1 MPKGGG
7 SKTPQLEDFPLG
19 TDMVEK
25 QGGKKDKDKGSSN
38 KTPKSDRSDGVKE
51 MKEKAPKRKLP
62 FTVGANG
69 DQKDSDSEKQG
80 PERKRIKKEPT
91 NSRKPGLPFGM
102 GMPGIRAGYPL
113 SERQQ
118 VALLMQMTAEESVNS
133 PDTTPKHQ
141 SQSNLGQKG
150 TPNSA
155 SKTKDKVNK
164 RNERGETR
172 LHRAAIRGEVRRIKE
187 LISEG
192 ADVNVKDFAGWTAL
206 HEACN
211 RGYYD
216 VAKQLLAAG
225 AEVNTKGLDDDT
237 PLHDA
242 SNNGHFKVV
251 KLLLRYGGDP
261 CQSNRR
267 GETPLKVA
275 NSPTMLNLLLGK
287 GTYTSSESSSE
298 SSEEED
304 APSFAPSSSVD
315 GNNTDSE
322 FEKGLKLKGKALDPP
337 KSTTTPIKDEYE
349 FDEDDEEERVPPVD
363 DKHLLKKEF
372 RKDPV
377 TKVNNFI
384 SIPKMEVKTYS
395 KSNSLTPKKPVR
407 RILSDSNSSD
417 EDDRTLCF
425 TPTPTPRQPAAQTN
439 KSRDSAMLSSKQQ
452 KDKNKVKK
460 KRKKETKNNVS
471 KEVRFGKV
479 NDKFCTSDSETGDL
493 ESEDDKGSM
502 PSSNCVKD
510 SSALNLKDSS
520 VFNSLSA
527 SSSSSSHG
535 GLGSQKLTQS
545 LAEQHPKQWRTDGW
559 KTVSSPTWS
568 DDSSLSDSVR
578 TRLSS
583 ESDYSSADSSV
594 ESVKQVKKK
603 TQDNKKKNNTHA
615 NALDKKSSDFYKN
628 SNVDG
633 TVSKADKDGKVLKKH
648 KVKHKHKN
656 KEKEKV
662 PSVVLNQ
669 DMNEK
674 FVKSF
679 TFDFDDSRQKSLIVE
694 TESPSESKVKLSKHD
709 KDHFKKEDR
718 LSKGKSEDK
727 DWSAK
732 DIQRVSKEEKSKK
745 TKDSNKDRASKEE
758 KEKSL
763 KTEKEKGLKDKEK
776 PKEEKQKSHKEDK
789 KKKSK
794 DKSLKAEKKSEIKEE
809 KHFKSEKDKIG
820 KEEKSK
826 KDKTIKE
833 ETDYEEYDIKNF
845 LDDTKM
851 SASDD
856 HDRWQSDLS
865 SGSSLYGDDSWDAP
879 MKEYK
884 ANNSVKLIVE
894 TMKEESRDRK
904 KENKVKDKKSEH
916 GDKRAD
922 KEATSK
928 KKEKESSDKSNEKKK
943 DWTDKQKLNSNHL
956 EKEKKRKESDG
967 GVKEK
972 KEKESLDSSRDR
984 KDSYEFTKERK
995 DSKVKQECLT
1005 RDEYGSET
1013 FFKDKLESESTAK
1026 SDPRERNHSGK
1037 EKDKKG
1043 DGVEKKD
1050 RLKGEKHKDKPKDRS
1065 LEQDKDKPDK
1075 NSLERS
1081 LKDKDIE
1088 RSSKDKK
1095 DGAKDKHKDS
1105 HSKDKERKMSS
1116 EQSKDKKE
1124 KISLDKHS
1132 EREKDFLEFKK
1143 EEKKP
1148 EKVREKTWYKIEDI
1162 FTDESEDENDSYNGG
1177 VAKLSDSFGLLDS
1190 HRKDSTPDRD
1200 DIDHILTDKHRKF
1213 SGEGKQHST
1222 EKQKEKEHKDKKK
1235 EKTTFDVGKERKG
1248 SIEKHKDKKEKDSTE
1263 AKHKERKDRASVDS
1277 NQDKK
1282 NKQKPTDK
1290 REPTEEKSKSKYK
1303 DKPDHLKDR
1312 KPSKSG
1318 GENEKSLLEKLEEEA
1333 MNDYKDDSNDK
1344 NSEISSDSFTDRGHE
1359 PVLSFYDSSN
1369 DMSEDRRESLTISN
1383 PQDKFRDKERHRHSS
1398 SSSSKKS
1405 HDKEKEKVK
1414 KEKRDKS
1421 EEIRESFGR
1430 RESLPFEKEPMPL
1443 EADPYTFPYSS
1454 KADGE
1459 DDLDKTLEFE
1469 KEMSKKDKMN
1479 SVITSEKIKEKKKK
1493 EKHKEKVKEEKHKY
1507 SDGFGSF
1514 RHSKEDQKSGL
1525 KESPQ
1530 VISLKDKSKEDS
1542 PKFDGKNKDRNRD
1555 ITDKDRMDYNKTKSK
1570 DENDKISQSKEM
1582 SRKDS
1587 RPRELLVDG
1596 DLRLTSFGKMLS
1608 LKDQENEERH
1618 KRHKERM
1625 KQMEKLRHRS
1635 GDPKLKDK
1643 TKSTEELKKNRGD
1656 LTSKKSS
1663 SLESAL
1669 KEKKLKDVGLP
1680 VQMMSPDRKSQPMD
1694 SQNSKDWLA
1703 GHQMKE
1709 NLPASP
1715 RPDQNRPTGVPTPT
1729 SVISCPSFEEVMQ
1742 TPRTPSCS
1750 AEDYPDIMFDGL
1762 DCQNSSAMTMSMNA
1776 CSPSFFDRYSSQNSS
1791 HSFPE
1796 GTCITPAKNMQLPL
1810 VSRSAASEVRR
1821 PLEDEFKA
1829 EADKFLRQQNVTPAT
1844 EFESSASHLPDDK
1857 MPLDRLEC
1865 VSPPYFSPHVLS
1877 PRPDPSQPVQERA
1890 STANVASDA
1899 SELPPES
1906 MFNNYLIKPS
1916 TPVHRPDPQEP
1927 CLDIAAPPTPAPAA
1941 LPPMDIDDLSEPHQ
1955 SEPSVL
1961 PSDPVSG
1968 SEYLPPLVEEQ
1979 EEDEEEEEEEEDE
1992 EEDEEEE
1999 DDNEEEEEEEEDEEE
2014 DNAEDAAESQIA
2026 SEQAM
2031 QSVED
2036 PTYSLEIEDS
2046 ARKTWVESPDRREP
2060 EILPLTPPHP
2070 QDGHIENSCDQS
2082 GWNSAEIMKSPN
2094 ESYEEV
2100 EAAVSKISSP
2110 YSHSECDLP
2119 QLPTALSVHPS
2130 VTPPYSAY
2138 SRPYCPSQ
2146 ISEPHYQLQKD
2157 DAEDCSSPE
2166 RPVTEPV
2173 DSVESNFMPPAST
2186 RLDFFPDIKPQ
2197 IEENQMEEEPP
2208 MCLSQE
2214 SREESPSYAPEST
2227 IAPAVTRGAQW
2238 EDPFSTAV
2246 DELDDLGPFSLPD
2259 LPFQEK
2265 EMQEPEITAPEMPEA
2280 KHPHPPAQIRPM
2292 IKEASKELGVIEVG
2306 LPSLTKSP
2314 CSPVVVPPSEPA
2326 QDLVSPVH
2334 EESYQP
2340 PQHDLEPEPQGI
2352 TDVPSIKDVPTIQD
2366 DVCSF
2371 NEQDEGDGNMYSAT
2385 DAVNDNQEYKPKDP
2399 SPDVLAP
2406 VSVAPCLESLTT
2418 LKAERMVSP
2427 VVALSRSCSPRPSAP
2442 ILVVTSSTTTQ
2453 ISEALETTAKLP
2465 VATAPSEAPKK
2476 VEEIPQRITRNRAQ
2490 MLANQ
2495 SKQSTVASP
2504 ASITSSAASSPVT
2517 TSITNSSPSS
2527 ITNTSEKDKEK
2538 EKESI
2543 HITAAQTS
2551 TPVTP
2556 ALVTKTKGRTVEE
2569 EDGQTQHPRKRK
2581 FQKSGQQQVQVQL
2594 VNTAMQQTREMIQQT
2609 LAVIV
2614 NAIKLDEIEPYH
2626 SDRSNPYF
2634 EYLQIRKKIEEK
2646 RKILCYITPQAPQCY
2661 AEYVTY
2667 TGSYLLD
2674 GKPLSKLHIPVIAPP
2689 PSLSEP
2695 LKELFRQ
2702 QEAVRGKLRLQHSIE
2717 REKLIVSCE
2726 QEVLRVHCRAA
2737 RTIANQA
2744 VPFSA
2749 CTMLLDSEVYN
2760 MPSESQGDENKS
2772 VRDRFNAR
2780 QFISWIQDVD
2790 DKYDR
2795 MKTCLLMRQQ
2805 HEAAALNAVQRME
2818 WQLKVQELDPA
2829 GHKSLCVNEVPSFYV
2844 PMVDVNDD
2852 FVLLPA

>member
-1 MPKGGG
+1 
-7 SKTPQLEDFPLG
+7 
-19 TDMVEK
+19 MVEK

-38 KTPKSDRSDGVKE
+38 KTPKLDHSDGVKE

-91 NSRKPGLPFGM
+91 NTRKSGLPFGM

-141 SQSNLGQKG
+141 SQSSLGQKG

-172 LHRAAIRGEVRRIKE
+172 LHRAAIRGEARRIKE
-187 LISEG
+187 LINEG

-242 SNNGHFKVV
+242 SNNGHLKVV

-261 CQSNRR
+261 SQSNRR

-275 NSPTMLNLLLGK
+275 NSQTMLNLLLGK
-287 GTYTSSESSSE
+287 GTYTSSEESSSE

-322 FEKGLKLKGKALDPP
+322 FEKGLKLKGKGMDPP
-337 KSTTTPIKDEYE
+337 KSTTTPVKDEYE

-377 TKVNNFI
+377 SKTNNFI

-395 KSNSLTPKKPVR
+395 KSNSLTPKKAVR

-425 TPTPTPRQPAAQTN
+425 TPTTTPRQTATQTN
-439 KSRDSAMLSSKQQ
+439 VKSRDSTSLSSKQQ
-452 KDKNKVKK
+452 KDKSKVKK

-479 NDKFCTSDSETGDL
+479 NDKFCTSDSEIGDL

-502 PSSNCVKD
+502 QSANCVKD
-510 SSALNLKDSS
+510 SSTLSLKDSS
-520 VFNSLSA
+520 VFSSLAVSNSSSTHGSLS
-527 SSSSSSHG
+527 
-535 GLGSQKLTQS
+535 SQKHTQS

-568 DDSSLSDSVR
+568 DVSSLSDSVR

-583 ESDYSSADSSV
+583 ESDYSSADSSI

-603 TQDNKKKNNTHA
+603 VQENRKKNNTHA
-615 NALDKKSSDFYKN
+615 NAVDKKNSEFYKN
-628 SNVDG
+628 SNTDG
-633 TVSKADKDGKVLKKH
+633 AISKTDKDGKVLKKH

-656 KEKEKV
+656 KEKDKA
-662 PSVVLNQ
+662 PSVVLSQ

-679 TFDFDDSRQKSLIVE
+679 SFDFDDTRQKSLIVE
-694 TESPSESKVKLSKHD
+694 TESPSENRVKLSKHE

-727 DWSAK
+727 DWPGK
-732 DIQRVSKEEKSKK
+732 ETQRMIKEERSKKTKESNKEKVSKEERDKPLK
-745 TKDSNKDRASKEE
+745 AE
-758 KEKSL
+758 KERSI
-763 KTEKEKGLKDKEK
+763 KDKDK
-776 PKEEKQKSHKEDK
+776 AKEEKQKAHKDDK

-794 DKSLKAEKKSEIKEE
+794 DKSLKIDKKNEQKED
-809 KHFKSEKDKIG
+809 KHFKSEKSI
-820 KEEKSK
+820 KEEKEK
-826 KDKTIKE
+826 CKRDKNIKE
-833 ETDYEEYDIKNF
+833 DPDYEDFDLKNH
-845 LDDTKM
+845 LLEDTKM

-856 HDRWQSDLS
+856 PHDRWQSDMS
-865 SGSSLYGDDSWDAP
+865 SDSSLYGDDSWDAP
-879 MKEYK
+879 VKEYK
-884 ANNSVKLIVE
+884 ANNAVKLIVE
-894 TMKEESRDRK
+894 TVKEESRDRK
-904 KENKVKDKKSEH
+904 KENKVKDKKPDH
-916 GDKRAD
+916 GEKRPE
-922 KEATSK
+922 KETASK
-928 KKEKESSDKSNEKKK
+928 KKDKESSEKNAEKKK
-943 DWTDKQKLNSNHL
+943 DWTDKQKFNSGQSL
-956 EKEKKRKESDG
+956 EKEKKRKESA
-967 GVKEK
+967 E
-972 KEKESLDSSRDR
+972 DR

-995 DSKVKQECLT
+995 DSKTKQESL
-1005 RDEYGSET
+1005 RDDYGSEA
-1013 FFKDKLESESTAK
+1013 FFKDKPENETTCK

-1037 EKDKKG
+1037 EREKKT
-1043 DGVEKKD
+1043 DSVEKKEKS
-1050 RLKGEKHKDKPKDRS
+1050 KGEKHKDKPKDRN
-1065 LEQDKDKPDK
+1065 LEQEKEKPEK
-1075 NSLERS
+1075 NSIDRSMKEKDPERT
-1081 LKDKDIE
+1081 
-1088 RSSKDKK
+1088 SKDKR
-1095 DGAKDKHKDS
+1095 DGVKEKHKDS
-1105 HSKDKERKMSS
+1105 HSKEKERKLSS
-1116 EQSKDKKE
+1116 EQNKDKKE
-1124 KISLDKHS
+1124 KTSQDKHAD
-1132 EREKDFLEFKK
+1132 RDKDFLEFKK
-1143 EEKKP
+1143 EERKP
-1148 EKVREKTWYKIEDI
+1148 EKVREKTWYTIADI
-1162 FTDESEDENDSYNGG
+1162 FTDESEDEDDGYNGG
-1177 VAKLSDSFGLLDS
+1177 VAKFSDSLGLSDL

-1200 DIDHILTDKHRKF
+1200 EMDNFQTDKHKKY
-1213 SGEGKQHST
+1213 SEGKTHST
-1222 EKQKEKEHKDKKK
+1222 EKQKDKEHKDKKK
-1235 EKTTFDVGKERKG
+1235 EKAAFDAGKERKA
-1248 SIEKHKDKKEKDSTE
+1248 SMEKHKDKKDKDSTDT
-1263 AKHKERKDRASVDS
+1263 KHKERKDRASVDS

-1282 NKQKPTDK
+1282 SKQKLLDK
-1290 REPTEEKSKSKYK
+1290 RDVSEEKGKNKYK
-1303 DKPDHLKDR
+1303 DKTEHLKER
-1312 KPSKSG
+1312 KFSKGS

-1333 MNDYKDDSNDK
+1333 MNDYKDDANDR

-1359 PVLSFYDSSN
+1359 PILSSFYDSSN
-1369 DMSEDRRESLTISN
+1369 ISIPDISEERRESISISN
-1383 PQDKFRDKERHRHSS
+1383 AQDKFREKERHRHSS

-1414 KEKRDKS
+1414 KEKGEKKDKS
-1421 EEIRESFGR
+1421 EEIRESYGR
-1430 RESLPFEKEPMPL
+1430 RESLPFDKEPMPL
-1443 EADPYTFPYSS
+1443 EADPYTFPYGS

-1459 DDLDKTLEFE
+1459 DDLEKTLEFE
-1469 KEMSKKDKMN
+1469 KEMSKKDKTN
-1479 SVITSEKIKEKKKK
+1479 SVMNSEKIKDKKKK

-1514 RHSKEDQKSGL
+1514 RHSKEEQKSGL
-1525 KESPQ
+1525 KEITQ
-1530 VISLKDKSKEDS
+1530 VTSLKEKSKEDGS
-1542 PKFDGKNKDRNRD
+1542 KFDGKYKERNKDIMDKER
-1555 ITDKDRMDYNKTKSK
+1555 TDVKAKVK
-1570 DENDKISQSKEM
+1570 DENDKFSQSKETA
-1582 SRKDS
+1582 RKDN
-1587 RPRELLVDG
+1587 RPREKLLVDG

-1608 LKDQENEERH
+1608 LKDQEIEERH
-1618 KRHKERM
+1618 KKHKERM

-1643 TKSTEELKKNRGD
+1643 TKSNEELKKNRSE
-1656 LTSKKSS
+1656 LSKKSAS
-1663 SLESAL
+1663 VETAL
-1669 KEKKLKDVGLP
+1669 KEKKIKDIGLP
-1680 VQMMSPDRKSQPMD
+1680 TQMMSPDRKPQPMD

-1709 NLPASP
+1709 SLPASP

-1729 SVISCPSFEEVMQ
+1729 SVISCPSYEEVMQ

-1750 AEDYPDIMFDGL
+1750 AEDYPDIMFESL
-1762 DCQNSSAMTMSMNA
+1762 ECQNSSATTMSMNA
-1776 CSPSFFDRYSSQNSS
+1776 CSPFFDRYSNSS
-1791 HSFPE
+1791 SNFQE

-1810 VSRSAASEVRR
+1810 SRSVTSDVRR
-1821 PLEDEFKA
+1821 PLEIEFKV
-1829 EADKFLRQQNVTPAT
+1829 EADKLRQQHIQEGTA
-1844 EFESSASHLPDDK
+1844 FESSASHLTEDK
-1857 MPLDRLEC
+1857 MAADRLNC
-1865 VSPPYFSPHVLS
+1865 ISSSFCLSPIDMMS
-1877 PRPDPSQPVQERA
+1877 PRPDPSQHDSVPDDVP
-1890 STANVASDA
+1890 STVNSINDGIEHPGSV
-1899 SELPPES
+1899 
-1906 MFNNYLIKPS
+1906 FNNYLMKPS

-1941 LPPMDIDDLSEPHQ
+1941 LPPMDIDDLSETHQ
-1955 SEPSVL
+1955 SGPDSDVL
-1961 PSDPVSG
+1961 PIAPAH
-1968 SEYLPPLVEEQ
+1968 LQ
-1979 EEDEEEEEEEEDE
+1979 
-1992 EEDEEEE
+1992 
-1999 DDNEEEEEEEEDEEE
+1999 DNYMD
-2014 DNAEDAAESQIA
+2014 
-2026 SEQAM
+2026 
-2031 QSVED
+2031 
-2036 PTYSLEIEDS
+2036 
-2046 ARKTWVESPDRREP
+2046 
-2060 EILPLTPPHP
+2060 
-2070 QDGHIENSCDQS
+2070 NSCDQS
-2082 GWNSAEIMKSPN
+2082 LGWNSEVIMKSPH
-2094 ESYEEV
+2094 ESYREV

-2110 YSHSECDLP
+2110 YSHSDCEMQHIP
-2119 QLPTALSVHPS
+2119 GVMP
-2130 VTPPYSAY
+2130 VTPPHSTYSTA
-2138 SRPYCPSQ
+2138 YCPSQ
-2146 ISEPHYQLQKD
+2146 MSDTHYEVHKD
-2157 DAEDCSSPE
+2157 TVEDIQSPD
-2166 RPVTEPV
+2166 RPVTEALETESPRLETFFTDCKPNPEEAQMDLEPSCMMKDNIQDSPTYAAENSMPV
-2173 DSVESNFMPPAST
+2173 APPV
-2186 RLDFFPDIKPQ
+2186 
-2197 IEENQMEEEPP
+2197 
-2208 MCLSQE
+2208 SQE
-2214 SREESPSYAPEST
+2214 PVVSWA
-2227 IAPAVTRGAQW
+2227 
-2238 EDPFSTAV
+2238 DPFSGAA
-2246 DELDDLGPFSLPD
+2246 DEMDDMGPFSIPD

-2265 EMQEPEITAPEMPEA
+2265 EMQDPDITAPETAES
-2280 KHPHPPAQIRPM
+2280 KQTRPP
-2292 IKEASKELGVIEVG
+2292 VIETSENDIMDVD
-2306 LPSLTKSP
+2306 LPSLSKAP
-2314 CSPVVVPPSEPA
+2314 CSPAVVPPTESG
-2326 QDLVSPVH
+2326 QDLI
-2334 EESYQP
+2334 P
-2340 PQHDLEPEPQGI
+2340 PISDSGYRPQCELEPEPQNVP
-2352 TDVPSIKDVPTIQD
+2352 DVPPIKEAIPEERGAFEEGSENNSNLFSTESEKEHEYRQKETIPDIMMPSVMVQYLD
-2366 DVCSF
+2366 LPV
-2371 NEQDEGDGNMYSAT
+2371 T
-2385 DAVNDNQEYKPKDP
+2385 TKP
-2399 SPDVLAP
+2399 L
-2406 VSVAPCLESLTT
+2406 SLGQN
-2418 LKAERMVSP
+2418 P
-2427 VVALSRSCSPRPSAP
+2427 VVALGPSCSPHPSVQVP
-2442 ILVVTSSTTTQ
+2442 TVSVPSSTQ
-2453 ISEALETTAKLP
+2453 VSEALETTTKLSVTIP
-2465 VATAPSEAPKK
+2465 VSEAPKK
-2476 VEEIPQRITRNRAQ
+2476 IEEIPQRMTRKKAQ

-2495 SKQSTVASP
+2495 NKQSTP
-2504 ASITSSAASSPVT
+2504 ISST
-2517 TSITNSSPSS
+2517 T
-2527 ITNTSEKDKEK
+2527 
-2538 EKESI
+2538 
-2543 HITAAQTS
+2543 AQTS
-2551 TPVTP
+2551 TPAP
-2556 ALVTKTKGRTVEE
+2556 ALITKTKGRPVEE
-2569 EDGQTQHPRKRK
+2569 DDNQSQHPRKRK
-2581 FQKSGQQQVQVQL
+2581 FSKSGQQQVQVQL
-2594 VNTAMQQTREMIQQT
+2594 VNTAMKQTREMIQQT

-2689 PSLSEP
+2689 PSLLEP

>member
-7 SKTPQLEDFPLG
+7 SKTPQLEDFPSN

-38 KTPKSDRSDGVKE
+38 KTPKLDHSDGVKE

-69 DQKDSDSEKQG
+69 DQKDSDSEKHG

-91 NSRKPGLPFGM
+91 NTRKSGLPFGM

-141 SQSNLGQKG
+141 SQSSLGQKG

-172 LHRAAIRGEVRRIKE
+172 LHRAAIRGEARRIKE

-242 SNNGHFKVV
+242 SNNGHLKVV

-275 NSPTMLNLLLGK
+275 NSQTMLNLLLGK
-287 GTYTSSESSSE
+287 GTYTSSEESSSAD

-322 FEKGLKLKGKALDPP
+322 FEKGLKLKGKGMDPP
-337 KSTTTPIKDEYE
+337 KSTTTPVKDEYE

-372 RKDPV
+372 RKEPV
-377 TKVNNFI
+377 SKTNNFI

-395 KSNSLTPKKPVR
+395 KSNSLTPKKAVR

-425 TPTPTPRQPAAQTN
+425 TPTTTPRQTTPQTN
-439 KSRDSAMLSSKQQ
+439 VKIRDSTSLSSKQQ
-452 KDKNKVKK
+452 KDKSKVKK

-479 NDKFCTSDSETGDL
+479 NDKFCTSDSEIGDL

-502 PSSNCVKD
+502 QSANCVKD
-510 SSALNLKDSS
+510 SSTLSLKEPS
-520 VFNSLSA
+520 VFSSLSISN
-527 SSSSSSHG
+527 SSSTHG
-535 GLGSQKLTQS
+535 SLGSQKHTQS

-568 DDSSLSDSVR
+568 DVSSLSDSVR

-583 ESDYSSADSSV
+583 ESDYSSADSSI
-594 ESVKQVKKK
+594 ESLKQVKKK
-603 TQDNKKKNNTHA
+603 VQDNRKKNNTHA
-615 NALDKKSSDFYKN
+615 NVVDKKNSEFYKN
-628 SNVDG
+628 SNADG
-633 TVSKADKDGKVLKKH
+633 TISKTDKDGKVLKKH
-648 KVKHKHKN
+648 KVKHKHKS
-656 KEKEKV
+656 KEKDKA
-662 PSVVLNQ
+662 PSVVLSQ

-679 TFDFDDSRQKSLIVE
+679 SFDFDDTRLKSLIVE
-694 TESPSESKVKLSKHD
+694 TEAPSENRVKLSKHE

-727 DWSAK
+727 DWPGK
-732 DIQRVSKEEKSKK
+732 ETQRVIKEERSKKTKESNKEKVSKEERDKP
-745 TKDSNKDRASKEE
+745 
-758 KEKSL
+758 L
-763 KTEKEKGLKDKEK
+763 KTEKERSIKDKDK
-776 PKEEKQKSHKEDK
+776 AKEEKQKPHKDDK

-794 DKSLKAEKKSEIKEE
+794 DKSLKIDKKNEQKED
-809 KHFKSEKDKIG
+809 KHFKSEKSI
-820 KEEKSK
+820 KEEKEKSK
-826 KDKTIKE
+826 RDKNIKE
-833 ETDYEEYDIKNF
+833 EPDYEDYDLKNH
-845 LDDTKM
+845 LLEDTKM

-856 HDRWQSDLS
+856 PHDRWQSDMS
-865 SGSSLYGDDSWDAP
+865 SDSSLYGDDSWDAP
-879 MKEYK
+879 VKEYK
-884 ANNSVKLIVE
+884 ANNAVKLIVE
-894 TMKEESRDRK
+894 TVKEESRDRK
-904 KENKVKDKKSEH
+904 KENKVKDKKPDH
-916 GDKRAD
+916 A
-922 KEATSK
+922 SK
-928 KKEKESSDKSNEKKK
+928 KKDKESSEKNAEKKK
-943 DWTDKQKLNSNHL
+943 DWTDKQKFNSGQSL
-956 EKEKKRKESDG
+956 EKEKKRKESA
-967 GVKEK
+967 E
-972 KEKESLDSSRDR
+972 DR

-995 DSKVKQECLT
+995 DSKTKQESL
-1005 RDEYGSET
+1005 RDDYGSEA
-1013 FFKDKLESESTAK
+1013 FFKDKPENENFCK

-1037 EKDKKG
+1037 EREKKM
-1043 DGVEKKD
+1043 DSVEKKEKS
-1050 RLKGEKHKDKPKDRS
+1050 KGEKHKDKPKDRN
-1065 LEQDKDKPDK
+1065 LDQEKDKPEK
-1075 NSLERS
+1075 NSIDRSMKEKDPERA
-1081 LKDKDIE
+1081 
-1088 RSSKDKK
+1088 SKDKR
-1095 DGAKDKHKDS
+1095 DGVKEKHKDS
-1105 HSKDKERKMSS
+1105 HSKEKERKMSS
-1116 EQSKDKKE
+1116 EQNKDKKE
-1124 KISLDKHS
+1124 KTSQDKHAD
-1132 EREKDFLEFKK
+1132 REKDFLEFKK
-1143 EEKKP
+1143 EERKP
-1148 EKVREKTWYKIEDI
+1148 EKVREKTWYTIADI
-1162 FTDESEDENDSYNGG
+1162 FTDESEDEEDNYNGG
-1177 VAKLSDSFGLLDS
+1177 VAKFSDSLGLSDS

-1200 DIDHILTDKHRKF
+1200 EIDNFQTDKHKKY
-1213 SGEGKQHST
+1213 SEGKTHST
-1222 EKQKEKEHKDKKK
+1222 EKQKDKEHKDKKK
-1235 EKTTFDVGKERKG
+1235 EKATFDAGKERKA
-1248 SIEKHKDKKEKDSTE
+1248 SMEKHKDKKDKDSTDT
-1263 AKHKERKDRASVDS
+1263 KHKERKDRSSVDS
-1277 NQDKK
+1277 NQEKK
-1282 NKQKPTDK
+1282 SKQKLLDK
-1290 REPTEEKSKSKYK
+1290 RDISEEKGKNKYK
-1303 DKPDHLKDR
+1303 DKTEHSKER
-1312 KPSKSG
+1312 KFSKG
-1318 GENEKSLLEKLEEEA
+1318 TGENEKSLLEKLEEEA
-1333 MNDYKDDSNDK
+1333 MNDYKDDSNDR

-1359 PVLSFYDSSN
+1359 PVLSSFYDSSN
-1369 DMSEDRRESLTISN
+1369 ISIPDISEERRESVSISN
-1383 PQDKFRDKERHRHSS
+1383 PQDKFRERERHRHSS

-1405 HDKEKEKVK
+1405 HDKDKEKVK
-1414 KEKRDKS
+1414 KEKGEKKDKS
-1421 EEIRESFGR
+1421 EEIRESYGR
-1430 RESLPFEKEPMPL
+1430 RESLPFDKEPMPL
-1443 EADPYTFPYSS
+1443 EADPYTFPYGS

-1459 DDLDKTLEFE
+1459 DDLEKTLEFE
-1469 KEMSKKDKMN
+1469 KEMSKKDKTN
-1479 SVITSEKIKEKKKK
+1479 SVMNSEKIKDKKKK

-1514 RHSKEDQKSGL
+1514 RHSKEELKSGL
-1525 KESPQ
+1525 KENTQ
-1530 VISLKDKSKEDS
+1530 ITSLKEKSKEDGS
-1542 PKFDGKNKDRNRD
+1542 KFDGKNKERNKD
-1555 ITDKDRMDYNKTKSK
+1555 IMDKDRADIKAKVR
-1570 DENDKISQSKEM
+1570 DENDKISQSKETA
-1582 SRKDS
+1582 RKDN
-1587 RPRELLVDG
+1587 RPREKLLVDG

-1608 LKDQENEERH
+1608 LKDQEIEERH
-1618 KRHKERM
+1618 KKHKERM

-1635 GDPKLKDK
+1635 GDPKFKDK
-1643 TKSTEELKKNRGD
+1643 TKSNEELKKNRSE
-1656 LTSKKSS
+1656 LSKKSAS
-1663 SLESAL
+1663 VEITL
-1669 KEKKLKDVGLP
+1669 KEKKLKDIGLP
-1680 VQMMSPDRKSQPMD
+1680 TQMTSPDRKPQPMD

-1709 NLPASP
+1709 SLPASP

-1729 SVISCPSFEEVMQ
+1729 SVISCPSYEEVMQ

-1750 AEDYPDIMFDGL
+1750 AEDYPDIMFENL
-1762 DCQNSSAMTMSMNA
+1762 ECQNSSATSINA
-1776 CSPSFFDRYSSQNSS
+1776 CSPLFFDRYSNSS
-1791 HSFPE
+1791 SNVQE
-1796 GTCITPAKNMQLPL
+1796 ETCITPAKNMQLPL
-1810 VSRSAASEVRR
+1810 VSRSVTADVRR
-1821 PLEDEFKA
+1821 PLEIEFKV
-1829 EADKFLRQQNVTPAT
+1829 EADKLRQQHTPDGT
-1844 EFESSASHLPDDK
+1844 TFESSASHLIEDK
-1857 MPLDRLEC
+1857 MAADRLNC
-1865 VSPPYFSPHVLS
+1865 ISSTFCSSPIDMMSPM
-1877 PRPDPSQPVQERA
+1877 PDPSQHDGVQDEA
-1890 STANVASDA
+1890 SIVNCINDG
-1899 SELPPES
+1899 SEHS
-1906 MFNNYLIKPS
+1906 GSVFNNYLMKPS
-1916 TPVHRPDPQEP
+1916 TPVHKPDPQEP

-1955 SEPSVL
+1955 SGPGL
-1961 PSDPVSG
+1961 TPAHPVSG
-1968 SEYLPPLVEEQ
+1968 SDYLPPVVEEQ
-1979 EEDEEEEEEEEDE
+1979 EEDEEE
-1992 EEDEEEE
+1992 
-1999 DDNEEEEEEEEDEEE
+1999 DDDFV
-2014 DNAEDAAESQIA
+2014 EDARDHHAADDTI
-2026 SEQAM
+2026 
-2031 QSVED
+2031 QSRND
-2036 PTYSLEIEDS
+2036 PTYSFGIE
-2046 ARKTWVESPDRREP
+2046 ESDKKAWFECPDRRDP
-2060 EILPLTPPHP
+2060 DVLPLTPTHL
-2070 QDGHIENSCDQS
+2070 QDNYMDNSCDQS
-2082 GWNSAEIMKSPN
+2082 LGWNSEVLMKSPH
-2094 ESYEEV
+2094 ETYREV

-2110 YSHSECDLP
+2110 YSHSDCDLQHIP
-2119 QLPTALSVHPS
+2119 SVMP
-2130 VTPPYSAY
+2130 VTPPHSTYSTA
-2138 SRPYCPSQ
+2138 YCPSQ
-2146 ISEPHYQLQKD
+2146 ISDSHYEVHKD
-2157 DAEDCSSPE
+2157 TVEDIQSPE
-2166 RPVTEPV
+2166 RPVTEAL
-2173 DSVESNFMPPAST
+2173 ESEPS
-2186 RLDFFPDIKPQ
+2186 RLETFFTHCKPNPDEDP
-2197 IEENQMEEEPP
+2197 MDLEPP
-2208 MCLSQE
+2208 CMMKDNRQESPTYAAENIMSAAPPVSQE
-2214 SREESPSYAPEST
+2214 PVVSW
-2227 IAPAVTRGAQW
+2227 V
-2238 EDPFSTAV
+2238 DPFSSAA
-2246 DELDDLGPFSLPD
+2246 DEMDDMGPFSIPD
-2259 LPFQEK
+2259 LPFPEK
-2265 EMQEPEITAPEMPEA
+2265 EMQDPDITAPEIAES
-2280 KHPHPPAQIRPM
+2280 KHPPSQTRPP
-2292 IKEASKELGVIEVG
+2292 VIETSENEIMDVD
-2306 LPSLTKSP
+2306 LPSLSKVP
-2314 CSPVVVPPSEPA
+2314 CSPAVVPLTESG
-2326 QDLVSPVH
+2326 QDLV
-2334 EESYQP
+2334 P
-2340 PQHDLEPEPQGI
+2340 PISDNGYRPLCELEPEPQNI
-2352 TDVPSIKDVPTIQD
+2352 PDVPPMKETIPEERRAFEDVNENNVNLFSTENEKDHEYMQKETTPDTMMPSVMVQYLDLP
-2366 DVCSF
+2366 
-2371 NEQDEGDGNMYSAT
+2371 AT
-2385 DAVNDNQEYKPKDP
+2385 TKP
-2399 SPDVLAP
+2399 L
-2406 VSVAPCLESLTT
+2406 LLGQN
-2418 LKAERMVSP
+2418 P
-2427 VVALSRSCSPRPSAP
+2427 VVALGPSLP
-2442 ILVVTSSTTTQ
+2442 SSTV
-2453 ISEALETTAKLP
+2453 SEALETTAKLSVTIP
-2465 VATAPSEAPKK
+2465 VSDAPKK
-2476 VEEIPQRITRNRAQ
+2476 IEEIPQRMTRKKAQ

-2495 SKQSTVASP
+2495 NNST
-2504 ASITSSAASSPVT
+2504 T
-2517 TSITNSSPSS
+2517 
-2527 ITNTSEKDKEK
+2527 
-2538 EKESI
+2538 
-2543 HITAAQTS
+2543 AQTS
-2551 TPVTP
+2551 TP
-2556 ALVTKTKGRTVEE
+2556 ALITKTKGRPVE
-2569 EDGQTQHPRKRK
+2569 DDDNQSQHPRKRK
-2581 FQKSGQQQVQVQL
+2581 FSKSGQQQVQVQL
-2594 VNTAMQQTREMIQQT
+2594 VNTAMKQTREMIQQT

>member
-7 SKTPQLEDFPLG
+7 SKTPQLEDFPLS

-80 PERKRIKKEPT
+80 PERKRNKKEPT
-91 NSRKPGLPFGM
+91 NSRKPSLPFGM

-337 KSTTTPIKDEYE
+337 KSTTTPVKDEYE

-372 RKDPV
+372 RKDTV
-377 TKVNNFI
+377 SKANNFI

-439 KSRDSAMLSSKQQ
+439 KSRDSATLSSKQQ
-452 KDKNKVKK
+452 KDKSKVKK

-479 NDKFCTSDSETGDL
+479 NDKFCTSDSETGDM
-493 ESEDDKGSM
+493 ESEDDK
-502 PSSNCVKD
+502 SSNCVKD
-510 SSALNLKDSS
+510 SSALNLKESS
-520 VFNSLSA
+520 IFSSLSA
-527 SSSSSSHG
+527 SSSSSHG
-535 GLGSQKLTQS
+535 SLGSQKLTQS

-568 DDSSLSDSVR
+568 DVSSLSDSVR

-594 ESVKQVKKK
+594 ESIKQ
-603 TQDNKKKNNTHA
+603 
-615 NALDKKSSDFYKN
+615 
-628 SNVDG
+628 
-633 TVSKADKDGKVLKKH
+633 
-648 KVKHKHKN
+648 
-656 KEKEKV
+656 
-662 PSVVLNQ
+662 
-669 DMNEK
+669 
-674 FVKSF
+674 SF

-718 LSKGKSEDK
+718 LSKE
-727 DWSAK
+727 
-732 DIQRVSKEEKSKK
+732 
-745 TKDSNKDRASKEE
+745 
-758 KEKSL
+758 
-763 KTEKEKGLKDKEK
+763 
-776 PKEEKQKSHKEDK
+776 
-789 KKKSK
+789 
-794 DKSLKAEKKSEIKEE
+794 
-809 KHFKSEKDKIG
+809 
-820 KEEKSK
+820 
-826 KDKTIKE
+826 
-833 ETDYEEYDIKNF
+833 
-845 LDDTKM
+845 DTKM

-856 HDRWQSDLS
+856 HDRWPSDLS
-865 SGSSLYGDDSWDAP
+865 SDSSLYGDDSWDAP

-894 TMKEESRDRK
+894 TMKEESRDRR
-904 KENKVKDKKSEH
+904 KENKLKEKKSEH
-916 GDKRAD
+916 GDKRSE
-922 KEATSK
+922 KEASSK
-928 KKEKESSDKSNEKKK
+928 KKEKESSDKGNEKKK
-943 DWTDKQKLNSNHL
+943 DWTDKQKLNSNHS
-956 EKEKKRKESDG
+956 EKEKKRKESTEG

-972 KEKESLDSSRDR
+972 KEKESVDGSRDR

-995 DSKVKQECLT
+995 DSKTKQDCL
-1005 RDEYGSET
+1005 RDEYGSEAL
-1013 FFKDKLESESTAK
+1013 FKDKSESEANAK
-1026 SDPRERNHSGK
+1026 SDARERNHSGK
-1037 EKDKKG
+1037 EKEKKG

-1050 RLKGEKHKDKPKDRS
+1050 KLKGEKHKDKPKDRS
-1065 LEQDKDKPDK
+1065 LEQDKEKPEK
-1075 NSLERS
+1075 NSVDRS
-1081 LKDKDIE
+1081 LKEKDIE

-1095 DGAKDKHKDS
+1095 DSTKDKHKDS
-1105 HSKDKERKMSS
+1105 HSKDKERKLSS

-1124 KISLDKHS
+1124 KISQDKHS
-1132 EREKDFLEFKK
+1132 EREKDYIEFKK

-1162 FTDESEDENDSYNGG
+1162 FTDESEDESDSYNGG

-1200 DIDHILTDKHRKF
+1200 DLDHILTDKHRKY
-1213 SGEGKQHST
+1213 SGEVKQHST
-1222 EKQKEKEHKDKKK
+1222 EKQKDKEHKDKKK
-1235 EKTTFDVGKERKG
+1235 EKATFDPVKERKG
-1248 SIEKHKDKKEKDSTE
+1248 SMDKHKDKKDKESTD
-1263 AKHKERKDRASVDS
+1263 AKRKDRASVDS

-1290 REPTEEKSKSKYK
+1290 RESTEEKKSKYK

-1312 KPSKSG
+1312 KPSKGS

-1369 DMSEDRRESLTISN
+1369 DMTEDRRESLSISN
-1383 PQDKFRDKERHRHSS
+1383 PQDKFREKERHRHSS

-1405 HDKEKEKVK
+1405 HDKEKDKVK
-1414 KEKRDKS
+1414 KERADKRDKS
-1421 EEIRESFGR
+1421 EELRESFGR

-1443 EADPYTFPYSS
+1443 EADPYTFPYGS

-1479 SVITSEKIKEKKKK
+1479 SVISSEKIKEKKKK

-1530 VISLKDKSKEDS
+1530 VTSLKDKSKEDGL
-1542 PKFDGKNKDRNRD
+1542 KFDGKNKDRSRD
-1555 ITDKDRMDYNKTKSK
+1555 IIDKDRSDYNKAKVK
-1570 DENDKISQSKEM
+1570 DENDKLSQSKDTA
-1582 SRKDS
+1582 RKDS
-1587 RPRELLVDG
+1587 RPRELMVDG

-1608 LKDQENEERH
+1608 QKDQEIEERH

-1643 TKSTEELKKNRGD
+1643 TKSSEDLKKSRGE
-1656 LTSKKSS
+1656 LSSKKSS

-1669 KEKKLKDVGLP
+1669 KEKKLKDVSLP
-1680 VQMMSPDRKSQPMD
+1680 AQMMSPDRKSQPMD
-1694 SQNSKDWLA
+1694 SQTSKDWLA

-1791 HSFPE
+1791 HSFQE

-1810 VSRSAASEVRR
+1810 VSRSVTSEVRR
-1821 PLEDEFKA
+1821 PLEEEFKA
-1829 EADKFLRQQNVTPAT
+1829 EADKFLRQQSAPSA

-1857 MPLDRLEC
+1857 IPMDRLDC
-1865 VSPPYFSPHVLS
+1865 VSSPYFSPHIGVLS
-1877 PRPDPSQPVQERA
+1877 PRPDSSQPMTERA
-1890 STANVASDA
+1890 SAPNAGNDA

-1906 MFNNYLIKPS
+1906 LFNNYLMKPS

-1955 SEPSVL
+1955 SEPSLL

-1968 SEYLPPLVEEQ
+1968 SEYLPPLVE
-1979 EEDEEEEEEEEDE
+1979 
-1992 EEDEEEE
+1992 DEEEE
-1999 DDNEEEEEEEEDEEE
+1999 DDDENEDEEDDDEEE
-2014 DNAEDAAESQIA
+2014 DNAEEA
-2026 SEQAM
+2026 SESHIAADQAM
-2031 QSVED
+2031 QSVDD
-2036 PTYSLEIEDS
+2036 PTYSLGIEES

-2060 EILPLTPPHP
+2060 EVLPLTPTHP
-2070 QDGHIENSCDQS
+2070 QDNLMENSCDQS
-2082 GWNSAEIMKSPN
+2082 EEWNSAGLMKSPH
-2094 ESYEEV
+2094 ESYGEV

-2110 YSHSECDLP
+2110 YSHSDCEL
-2119 QLPTALSVHPS
+2119 QHIPTALSVHPS
-2130 VTPPYSAY
+2130 VTPPYSTY
-2138 SRPYCPSQ
+2138 SRSYCPTQ
-2146 ISEPHYQLQKD
+2146 ISETHYEIQKD
-2157 DAEDCSSPE
+2157 SVEDISSPP

-2173 DSVESNFMPPAST
+2173 DSEANFIPPSST
-2186 RLDFFPDIKPQ
+2186 RLETFFTDIKPHV
-2197 IEENQMEEEPP
+2197 EENQMDVEPSCMPQENREEA
-2208 MCLSQE
+2208 LSYTPE
-2214 SREESPSYAPEST
+2214 SNIAPSVSRESHWP
-2227 IAPAVTRGAQW
+2227 
-2238 EDPFSTAV
+2238 DPFSAAV
-2246 DELDDLGPFSLPD
+2246 DELDDLGSFSLPD
-2259 LPFQEK
+2259 LQFQEK
-2265 EMQEPEITAPEMPEA
+2265 EMQDPEITAPEMPES
-2280 KHPHPPAQIRPM
+2280 KHPPSQVRPVAM
-2292 IKEASKELGVIEVG
+2292 ETNKELGVMDIG
-2306 LPSLTKSP
+2306 LPSLTKAP
-2314 CSPVVVPPSEPA
+2314 CSPSIIPPPEPA
-2326 QDLVSPVH
+2326 QDLVSPAR
-2334 EESYQP
+2334 EEGYR
-2340 PQHDLEPEPQGI
+2340 PQHELEPEPEPQNI
-2352 TDVPSIKDVPTIQD
+2352 QDVPSMKEQSQD
-2366 DVCSF
+2366 DVCTFSERDEGEDNVYSAADGE
-2371 NEQDEGDGNMYSAT
+2371 NEQ
-2385 DAVNDNQEYKPKDP
+2385 EYRQKDTAP
-2399 SPDVLAP
+2399 EIVTP
-2406 VSVAPCLESLTT
+2406 VSLAPCLEPLTP
-2418 LKAERMVSP
+2418 LKADQIVPTP
-2427 VVALSRSCSPRPSAP
+2427 VVALGRACSPRPAAP
-2442 ILVVTSSTTTQ
+2442 VLVVTSSSTTQ
-2453 ISEALETTAKLP
+2453 MSEALETTAKMP
-2465 VATAPSEAPKK
+2465 VATAMSEAPKK

-2504 ASITSSAASSPVT
+2504 ASVTSSAASSPVT
-2517 TSITNSSPSS
+2517 TSVTNSSLSS
-2527 ITNTSEKDKEK
+2527 LTPGEK
-2538 EKESI
+2538 EKERESFN
-2543 HITAAQTS
+2543 TQAS
-2551 TPVTP
+2551 TPATP
-2556 ALVTKTKGRTVEE
+2556 ALVTKSKGRNVEE
-2569 EDGQTQHPRKRK
+2569 EDGQAQHPRKRK
-2581 FQKSGQQQVQVQL
+2581 FQKSGPQQVQVQL

-2818 WQLKVQELDPA
+2818 WQLKMQELDPA

-2852 FVLLPA
+2852 FVLLPAIRDRRHHGELESAEQKRDAAPRGAATEIRDPKKGVPEEQEHGSLLTTAPRAAPDQGSRPQSKGRVAGLGESLPSAPGHPQTA

>member
-7 SKTPQLEDFPLG
+7 SKTPQLEDFPLS

-38 KTPKSDRSDGVKE
+38 KTPKLDRSDGGKE

-91 NSRKPGLPFGM
+91 NTRKSGLPFGM

-141 SQSNLGQKG
+141 SQSSLGQKG

-287 GTYTSSESSSE
+287 GTYTSSEESSSE

-322 FEKGLKLKGKALDPP
+322 FEKGLKLKGKGLDPP
-337 KSTTTPIKDEYE
+337 KSTTTPVKDEYE

-363 DKHLLKKEF
+363 DKHLLKKDF
-372 RKDPV
+372 RKDTV
-377 TKVNNFI
+377 SKANSFI

-395 KSNSLTPKKPVR
+395 KSNSLTPKKTMR

-417 EDDRTLCF
+417 EDERTLCF
-425 TPTPTPRQPAAQTN
+425 TPTPSSRQAAPPTN
-439 KSRDSAMLSSKQQ
+439 SKTRDSATLSTKQQ
-452 KDKNKVKK
+452 KEKNKVKK
-460 KRKKETKNNVS
+460 KRKKETKNNS
-471 KEVRFGKV
+471 TKEVRFGKV
-479 NDKFCTSDSETGDL
+479 NDKFCTSDSEIGDM

-502 PSSNCVKD
+502 QSSNCVKD
-510 SSALNLKDSS
+510 SSNLSHKDSS
-520 VFNSLSA
+520 VFSSLSA

-535 GLGSQKLTQS
+535 SLVSQKHTQS

-559 KTVSSPTWS
+559 KTVSSPAWS
-568 DDSSLSDSVR
+568 DVSSLSDSVR

-603 TQDNKKKNNTHA
+603 AQDNKKKNNTHA
-615 NALDKKSSDFYKN
+615 NALDKKNSDFYKN
-628 SNVDG
+628 SNTDG
-633 TVSKADKDGKVLKKH
+633 TVSKTDKDGKVLKKH

-656 KEKEKV
+656 KEKEKA
-662 PSVVLNQ
+662 PSLVLNQ

-679 TFDFDDSRQKSLIVE
+679 SFDFDDSRQKSLIVE
-694 TESPSESKVKLSKHD
+694 TESLAEKVKLSKHD
-709 KDHFKKEDR
+709 KDHFKKDDR
-718 LSKGKSEDK
+718 VSKGKSEDK
-727 DWSAK
+727 DWSGK
-732 DIQRVSKEEKSKK
+732 DVQRLTKEEKSKK
-745 TKDSNKDRASKEE
+745 TKESNKEKASKDERD
-758 KEKSL
+758 KPS
-763 KTEKEKGLKDKEK
+763 KTEKERGIKDKEK
-776 PKEEKQKSHKEDK
+776 PKEEKLKIHKDEK
-789 KKKSK
+789 RKKSK
-794 DKSLKAEKKSEIKEE
+794 DKSLKADKKSEQKED
-809 KHFKSEKDKIG
+809 KHFKSEKEKGCKDEK
-820 KEEKSK
+820 EKSK
-826 KDKTIKE
+826 KDKVIKE
-833 ETDYEEYDIKNF
+833 ENEYEEYDIKNHF
-845 LDDTKM
+845 LVPEDTKL

-856 HDRWQSDLS
+856 PHDRWPSELS
-865 SGSSLYGDDSWDAP
+865 SESSLFGDDSWDAP
-879 MKEYK
+879 VKEYK
-884 ANNSVKLIVE
+884 PNNAVKLIVE
-894 TMKEESRDRK
+894 TVKEESRDRK
-904 KENKVKDKKSEH
+904 KENKVKDKKADH
-916 GDKRAD
+916 TDKRSE

-928 KKEKESSDKSNEKKK
+928 KKEKESTDKGIEKKK
-943 DWTDKQKLNSNHL
+943 DWTDKQKLNSSHSL
-956 EKEKKRKESDG
+956 EKEKKRKETADG
-967 GVKEK
+967 GKEK
-972 KEKESLDSSRDR
+972 KDKDSTDCIRDK
-984 KDSYEFTKERK
+984 KDSYEFTKDRK
-995 DSKVKQECLT
+995 DSKTKQESS
-1005 RDEYGSET
+1005 RDEYGGET
-1013 FFKDKLESESTAK
+1013 YFKDKSENETTGK
-1026 SDPRERNHSGK
+1026 SDLRERNHSGK
-1037 EKDKKG
+1037 EKEKKG
-1043 DGVEKKD
+1043 DGMDKKEKN
-1050 RLKGEKHKDKPKDRS
+1050 KGEKHKEKPKDRGMDQ
-1065 LEQDKDKPDK
+1065 EKEKPDR
-1075 NSLERS
+1075 NSIDRS
-1081 LKDKDIE
+1081 VKEKDAD
-1088 RSSKDKK
+1088 RGSKEKK
-1095 DGAKDKHKDS
+1095 DGIKDKHKDP
-1105 HSKDKERKMSS
+1105 HTKDKERKTSS
-1116 EQSKDKKE
+1116 DQSKDKKE
-1124 KISLDKHS
+1124 KLSQDKHVD
-1132 EREKDFLEFKK
+1132 REKDFLDFKK
-1143 EEKKP
+1143 EERKS
-1148 EKVREKTWYKIEDI
+1148 EKLREKTWYKIEDI
-1162 FTDESEDENDSYNGG
+1162 FTDESEDEEDNYSGG
-1177 VAKLSDSFGLLDS
+1177 VAKLSDALGLSDS

-1200 DIDHILTDKHRKF
+1200 DMDHFQTEKHRKYAT
-1213 SGEGKQHST
+1213 EGKQHST
-1222 EKQKEKEHKDKKK
+1222 EKQKDKEHKEKKK
-1235 EKTTFDVGKERKG
+1235 EKAAFDSMKERKG
-1248 SIEKHKDKKEKDSTE
+1248 SLEKHNKDKKDKDSTDP
-1263 AKHKERKDRASVDS
+1263 KHKERKDRTSLDS

-1282 NKQKPTDK
+1282 NKQKILDK
-1290 REPTEEKSKSKYK
+1290 REASEEKNKSKYR
-1303 DKPDHLKDR
+1303 DKPEHLRDR
-1312 KPSKSG
+1312 KPSKGS

-1359 PVLSFYDSSN
+1359 PVLCNFYDSSN
-1369 DMSEDRRESLTISN
+1369 ISLTDVSEERRDSLSISN
-1383 PQDKFRDKERHRHSS
+1383 PQDKFREKERHRHSS

-1405 HDKEKEKVK
+1405 HEKDKLK
-1414 KEKRDKS
+1414 KDRGDKREKS
-1421 EEIRESFGR
+1421 EETRESYGR

-1443 EADPYTFPYSS
+1443 EADPYTFPYGS

-1469 KEMSKKDKMN
+1469 KEMSKKDKTS
-1479 SVITSEKIKEKKKK
+1479 SVPTSEKIKDKKKK

-1507 SDGFGSF
+1507 SDSFGSF

-1530 VISLKDKSKEDS
+1530 VTNLKDKSKEDS

-1555 ITDKDRMDYNKTKSK
+1555 VLDKDRTDYVKTKAKDDNDKLTQSK
-1570 DENDKISQSKEM
+1570 DTA
-1582 SRKDS
+1582 RKDS
-1587 RPRELLVDG
+1587 RPREKLLVDG

-1608 LKDQENEERH
+1608 LKDQEIEERH

-1643 TKSTEELKKNRGD
+1643 TKSSEEIRKNRND
-1656 LTSKKSS
+1656 LSSKKSG
-1663 SLESAL
+1663 SLESTL
-1669 KEKKLKDVGLP
+1669 KEKKLKETGVP
-1680 VQMMSPDRKSQPMD
+1680 TQMMSPDTKSQPMD
-1694 SQNSKDWLA
+1694 SQTSKDWLA

-1715 RPDQNRPTGVPTPT
+1715 RPDQSRPTGVPTPT
-1729 SVISCPSFEEVMQ
+1729 SVISCPSYEEVMQ

-1750 AEDYPDIMFDGL
+1750 AEDYPEIMIDGL
-1762 DCQNSSAMTMSMNA
+1762 DCQSSSAMSMSMNA
-1776 CSPSFFDRYSSQNSS
+1776 CSPSFFDRYSNSS
-1791 HSFPE
+1791 QSFQE
-1796 GTCITPAKNMQLPL
+1796 GTCLTPAKNMQLPL
-1810 VSRSAASEVRR
+1810 VSRSVSSEVRR
-1821 PLEDEFKA
+1821 PLEEEFRA
-1829 EADKFLRQQNVTPAT
+1829 ETDKFLRQQSASTGT
-1844 EFESSASHLPDDK
+1844 EFDSSTPHHTEDK
-1857 MPLDRLEC
+1857 TAVERLDCL
-1865 VSPPYFSPHVLS
+1865 SPPYFSPRIDILS
-1877 PRPDPSQPVQERA
+1877 PRPDSSLHGTDEAIPSSTDADGDDHPQEC
-1890 STANVASDA
+1890 VY
-1899 SELPPES
+1899 
-1906 MFNNYLIKPS
+1906 NNYVMKPS

-1941 LPPMDIDDLSEPHQ
+1941 LPPMDIDDLSEPQQ
-1955 SEPSVL
+1955 SEPSML

-1968 SEYLPPLVEEQ
+1968 SDYLPPVVEER
-1979 EEDEEEEEEEEDE
+1979 EREEEEEEEEDE
-1992 EEDEEEE
+1992 EEDDEDALEGDHVSEEESGQPN
-1999 DDNEEEEEEEEDEEE
+1999 DDPSFGLGIEE
-2014 DNAEDAAESQIA
+2014 S
-2026 SEQAM
+2026 SK
-2031 QSVED
+2031 
-2036 PTYSLEIEDS
+2036 
-2046 ARKTWVESPDRREP
+2046 KTWGGSPDRRQSEV
-2060 EILPLTPPHP
+2060 LPLTPTQPP
-2070 QDGHIENSCDQS
+2070 VMENSCDQTINWGS
-2082 GWNSAEIMKSPN
+2082 GSIMKSPH
-2094 ESYEEV
+2094 ESYREV

-2110 YSHSECDLP
+2110 CHHSDSEL
-2119 QLPTALSVHPS
+2119 QHIPTAMPAQPS
-2130 VTPPYSAY
+2130 LTPPYSAY
-2138 SRPYCPSQ
+2138 PGSYCPSQ
-2146 ISEPHYQLQKD
+2146 ISDSDYESHKD
-2157 DAEDCSSPE
+2157 TVEDIPSPS

-2173 DSVESNFMPPAST
+2173 DSETNFIPPPST
-2186 RLDFFPDIKPQ
+2186 QLEHFFPDCKSHM
-2197 IEENQMEEEPP
+2197 EENQMNSEPAC
-2208 MCLSQE
+2208 MAQE
-2214 SREESPSYAPEST
+2214 NRQDSLSYAGESNMVPT
-2227 IAPAVTRGAQW
+2227 VSHEPVVPWA
-2238 EDPFSTAV
+2238 DSFSSPV
-2246 DELDDLGPFSLPD
+2246 DELDDLGPFSLPV

-2265 EMQEPEITAPEMPEA
+2265 EMQEPDITVPEVVEHKLHPTQTSPADLESNAEPRLMEVLPALA
-2280 KHPHPPAQIRPM
+2280 K
-2292 IKEASKELGVIEVG
+2292 AS
-2306 LPSLTKSP
+2306 
-2314 CSPVVVPPSEPA
+2314 CSPEVLPPPETAQDSSPPSQEDCYKP
-2326 QDLVSPVH
+2326 
-2334 EESYQP
+2334 E
-2340 PQHDLEPEPQGI
+2340 HDLQQEPCDILESHSVSEIIQEDSERDESSGKIFPDTENDPEFRQRDTT
-2352 TDVPSIKDVPTIQD
+2352 TDVPLPVA
-2366 DVCSF
+2366 
-2371 NEQDEGDGNMYSAT
+2371 SA
-2385 DAVNDNQEYKPKDP
+2385 P
-2399 SPDVLAP
+2399 SPAAAKQEHVVQTPA
-2406 VSVAPCLESLTT
+2406 VAGP
-2418 LKAERMVSP
+2418 
-2427 VVALSRSCSPRPSAP
+2427 SCSPNSSAP
-2442 ILVVTSSTTTQ
+2442 VQATVTITSACQ
-2453 ISEALETTAKLP
+2453 VSEALETTANVS
-2465 VATAPSEAPKK
+2465 VAVTVSEVPKK

-2495 SKQSTVASP
+2495 SKQNTALSP
-2504 ASITSSAASSPVT
+2504 SSITSSASCSPIT
-2517 TSITNSSPSS
+2517 TSITVNTISPSS
-2527 ITNTSEKDKEK
+2527 SSSISGEK
-2538 EKESI
+2538 EKEPISTSSAPSSI
-2543 HITAAQTS
+2543 PAAPS
-2551 TPVTP
+2551 
-2556 ALVTKTKGRTVEE
+2556 LVTKNKGRPVEE
-2569 EDGQTQHPRKRK
+2569 EDSQAQHPRKRK
-2581 FQKSGQQQVQVQL
+2581 FPKSGQQQVQVQL

-2614 NAIKLDEIEPYH
+2614 NAIKLDDIEPYH

>member
-7 SKTPQLEDFPLG
+7 SKTPQLEDFPSN

-38 KTPKSDRSDGVKE
+38 KTPKLDHSDGVKE
-51 MKEKAPKRKLP
+51 MKEKTPKRKLP

-91 NSRKPGLPFGM
+91 STRKSGLPFGM

-141 SQSNLGQKG
+141 SQSSLGQKG

-172 LHRAAIRGEVRRIKE
+172 LHRAAIRGEARRIKE
-187 LISEG
+187 LINEG

-242 SNNGHFKVV
+242 SNNGHLKVV

-275 NSPTMLNLLLGK
+275 NSQTMLNLLLGK
-287 GTYTSSESSSE
+287 GAYTSSEESSSD

-322 FEKGLKLKGKALDPP
+322 FEKGLKLKGKGMDPP
-337 KSTTTPIKDEYE
+337 KSTTTPVKDEYE

-372 RKDPV
+372 RKEPV
-377 TKVNNFI
+377 SKTNNFI
-384 SIPKMEVKTYS
+384 PIPKMEVKTYS
-395 KSNSLTPKKPVR
+395 KSNSLTPKKAVR

-425 TPTPTPRQPAAQTN
+425 TPTTTP
-439 KSRDSAMLSSKQQ
+439 SSKQQ
-452 KDKNKVKK
+452 KDKSKVKK

-471 KEVRFGKV
+471 KEVRFVKV
-479 NDKFCTSDSETGDL
+479 NDKFCTSDSEIGDL
-493 ESEDDKGSM
+493 ESEDDKGSIQ
-502 PSSNCVKD
+502 SANCVKD
-510 SSALNLKDSS
+510 SSTLSLKDPS
-520 VFNSLSA
+520 VFSSLSVSN
-527 SSSSSSHG
+527 SSSTHG
-535 GLGSQKLTQS
+535 SLSSQKHTQS

-568 DDSSLSDSVR
+568 DVSSLSDSVR

-583 ESDYSSADSSV
+583 ESDYSSVDSSI

-603 TQDNKKKNNTHA
+603 VQDNRKKNNTHA
-615 NALDKKSSDFYKN
+615 NAVDKKNSEFYKN
-628 SNVDG
+628 SNTDG
-633 TVSKADKDGKVLKKH
+633 AISKTDKDGKVLKKH
-648 KVKHKHKN
+648 KVKHRHKS
-656 KEKEKV
+656 KEKDKA
-662 PSVVLNQ
+662 PSVVLSQ

-679 TFDFDDSRQKSLIVE
+679 SFDFDDTRQKSLIVE
-694 TESPSESKVKLSKHD
+694 TESPSENRVKLSKHE
-709 KDHFKKEDR
+709 KDNFKKEDR

-727 DWSAK
+727 DWPGK
-732 DIQRVSKEEKSKK
+732 ETQRVIKEERSKKTKESNKEKVSKEERDKPLKAEKERSI
-745 TKDSNKDRASKEE
+745 KDKDKAKEENIKEE
-758 KEKSL
+758 KEKS
-763 KTEKEKGLKDKEK
+763 KRDKNIKD
-776 PKEEKQKSHKEDK
+776 P
-789 KKKSK
+789 
-794 DKSLKAEKKSEIKEE
+794 
-809 KHFKSEKDKIG
+809 
-820 KEEKSK
+820 
-826 KDKTIKE
+826 
-833 ETDYEEYDIKNF
+833 DYEDFDLKNH
-845 LDDTKM
+845 LLEDTKM

-856 HDRWQSDLS
+856 PHDRWQSDMS
-865 SGSSLYGDDSWDAP
+865 SDSSLYGDDSWDAP
-879 MKEYK
+879 VKEYK
-884 ANNSVKLIVE
+884 ANNAVKLIVE
-894 TMKEESRDRK
+894 TVKEESRDRK
-904 KENKVKDKKSEH
+904 KENKVKDKKPDH
-916 GDKRAD
+916 GEKRPE
-922 KEATSK
+922 KETASK
-928 KKEKESSDKSNEKKK
+928 KKDKESSEKNAEKKK
-943 DWTDKQKLNSNHL
+943 DWTDKQKFNSGQSL
-956 EKEKKRKESDG
+956 EKEKKRKESAE

-972 KEKESLDSSRDR
+972 KEKDSVDGSRDR
-984 KDSYEFTKERK
+984 KDSNEFTKERK
-995 DSKVKQECLT
+995 DSKTKQESL
-1005 RDEYGSET
+1005 RDDYGGEA
-1013 FFKDKLESESTAK
+1013 FFKDKPENETTCK

-1037 EKDKKG
+1037 EREKKM
-1043 DGVEKKD
+1043 DGVEKKEKS
-1050 RLKGEKHKDKPKDRS
+1050 KGEKHKDKPKDRN
-1065 LEQDKDKPDK
+1065 LDQEKEKPEK
-1075 NSLERS
+1075 NSIDRSMKEKDPERA
-1081 LKDKDIE
+1081 
-1088 RSSKDKK
+1088 SKDKR
-1095 DGAKDKHKDS
+1095 DGVKEKHKDS
-1105 HSKDKERKMSS
+1105 HSKEKERKMSS
-1116 EQSKDKKE
+1116 EQNKDKKE
-1124 KISLDKHS
+1124 KTSQDKY
-1132 EREKDFLEFKK
+1132 
-1143 EEKKP
+1143 
-1148 EKVREKTWYKIEDI
+1148 KTWYTIADI
-1162 FTDESEDENDSYNGG
+1162 FTDESEDEDDNYNGG
-1177 VAKLSDSFGLLDS
+1177 VAKFSDSLGLSDS

-1200 DIDHILTDKHRKF
+1200 EMDNFQTDKHKKY
-1213 SGEGKQHST
+1213 SEGKTHST
-1222 EKQKEKEHKDKKK
+1222 EKQKDKEHKDKKK
-1235 EKTTFDVGKERKG
+1235 EKAAFDAGKERKA
-1248 SIEKHKDKKEKDSTE
+1248 SMEKHKDKKDKDSTDT
-1263 AKHKERKDRASVDS
+1263 KHKERKDRASVDS

-1282 NKQKPTDK
+1282 SKQKLLDK
-1290 REPTEEKSKSKYK
+1290 RDVSEEKGKNKYK
-1303 DKPDHLKDR
+1303 DKTEHLKER
-1312 KPSKSG
+1312 KFSKGS

-1333 MNDYKDDSNDK
+1333 MNDYKDDSNDRI
-1344 NSEISSDSFTDRGHE
+1344 SEISSDSFTDRGHE
-1359 PVLSFYDSSN
+1359 PVLSSFYDSSN
-1369 DMSEDRRESLTISN
+1369 ISIPEISEERRESISISN
-1383 PQDKFRDKERHRHSS
+1383 AQDKFREKERHRHSS

-1414 KEKRDKS
+1414 KEKGEKKDRS
-1421 EEIRESFGR
+1421 EEIRESYGR
-1430 RESLPFEKEPMPL
+1430 RESLPFDKEPMPL
-1443 EADPYTFPYSS
+1443 EADPYTFPYGS

-1459 DDLDKTLEFE
+1459 DDLEKTLEFE
-1469 KEMSKKDKMN
+1469 KEMSKKDKTN
-1479 SVITSEKIKEKKKK
+1479 SVMNNEKIKDKKKK

-1514 RHSKEDQKSGL
+1514 RHSKEEQKSGL
-1525 KESPQ
+1525 KENTQ
-1530 VISLKDKSKEDS
+1530 VTSLKEKCKEDS
-1542 PKFDGKNKDRNRD
+1542 SKFDGKNKDRNKDMMDKER
-1555 ITDKDRMDYNKTKSK
+1555 TDVKAKVK
-1570 DENDKISQSKEM
+1570 DENDKFSQSKETA
-1582 SRKDS
+1582 RKDN
-1587 RPRELLVDG
+1587 RPREKLLVDG

-1608 LKDQENEERH
+1608 LKDQEIEERH
-1618 KRHKERM
+1618 KKHKERM

-1643 TKSTEELKKNRGD
+1643 TKSNEELKKNRSE
-1656 LTSKKSS
+1656 LSKKSA
-1663 SLESAL
+1663 SLETAL
-1669 KEKKLKDVGLP
+1669 KEKKIKDGLP
-1680 VQMMSPDRKSQPMD
+1680 TQMMSPDRKPQPMD

-1709 NLPASP
+1709 SLPASP

-1729 SVISCPSFEEVMQ
+1729 SVISCPSYEEVMQ

-1750 AEDYPDIMFDGL
+1750 AEDYPDIMFEGL
-1762 DCQNSSAMTMSMNA
+1762 ECQNSLATTMSMNA
-1776 CSPSFFDRYSSQNSS
+1776 CSPTFFDRYSNSS
-1791 HSFPE
+1791 SNFQE

-1810 VSRSAASEVRR
+1810 VGRSVTSDVRR
-1821 PLEDEFKA
+1821 PLEIEFKV
-1829 EADKFLRQQNVTPAT
+1829 EADKLRQQHIQEGTA
-1844 EFESSASHLPDDK
+1844 FESSASQLTEDK
-1857 MPLDRLEC
+1857 MAADRLNC
-1865 VSPPYFSPHVLS
+1865 ISSSFCLSPIDMS
-1877 PRPDPSQPVQERA
+1877 PRPDPSQHDSVPDDVP
-1890 STANVASDA
+1890 STVNSINDG
-1899 SELPPES
+1899 SEHPGS
-1906 MFNNYLIKPS
+1906 VFNNYLMKPS

-1955 SEPSVL
+1955 SGPGL
-1961 PSDPVSG
+1961 TPAHPVSG
-1968 SEYLPPLVEEQ
+1968 SDYLPPVVEEQ
-1979 EEDEEEEEEEEDE
+1979 EDDE
-1992 EEDEEEE
+1992 EED
-1999 DDNEEEEEEEEDEEE
+1999 DDFV
-2014 DNAEDAAESQIA
+2014 EDAREGHLAADETIQSRNDPIYTLGIEESDKKA
-2026 SEQAM
+2026 W
-2031 QSVED
+2031 
-2036 PTYSLEIEDS
+2036 LECS
-2046 ARKTWVESPDRREP
+2046 DRRDP
-2060 EILPLTPPHP
+2060 DVLPITPTHL
-2070 QDGHIENSCDQS
+2070 QDNYMDNSCDQS
-2082 GWNSAEIMKSPN
+2082 LGWNSDVLMKSPH
-2094 ESYEEV
+2094 ESYREV

-2110 YSHSECDLP
+2110 YSHSDCEMQHIP
-2119 QLPTALSVHPS
+2119 GVIP
-2130 VTPPYSAY
+2130 VTPPHSTYSTA
-2138 SRPYCPSQ
+2138 YCPSQ
-2146 ISEPHYQLQKD
+2146 MSDSHYEVHKD
-2157 DAEDCSSPE
+2157 TVEDIQSPE
-2166 RPVTEPV
+2166 RPVTEALET
-2173 DSVESNFMPPAST
+2173 ESSQLET
-2186 RLDFFPDIKPQ
+2186 FFTDCKP
-2197 IEENQMEEEPP
+2197 NP
-2208 MCLSQE
+2208 
-2214 SREESPSYAPEST
+2214 EESPMDREPSCMMKDNRQNSPTYAAENSMPV
-2227 IAPAVTRGAQW
+2227 APPVSQEPVVSWA
-2238 EDPFSTAV
+2238 DPFSGAA
-2246 DELDDLGPFSLPD
+2246 DEMDDMGPFSIPD

-2265 EMQEPEITAPEMPEA
+2265 EMQDPDITAPES
-2280 KHPHPPAQIRPM
+2280 KQTRPP
-2292 IKEASKELGVIEVG
+2292 VIESSENDIMDVD
-2306 LPSLTKSP
+2306 LPSLSKAP
-2314 CSPVVVPPSEPA
+2314 CSPAVVPPTESG
-2326 QDLVSPVH
+2326 QDLI
-2334 EESYQP
+2334 P
-2340 PQHDLEPEPQGI
+2340 PISGNGYRPQCELEPEPQNI
-2352 TDVPSIKDVPTIQD
+2352 PDVPPIKEAIPEERGA
-2366 DVCSF
+2366 F
-2371 NEQDEGDGNMYSAT
+2371 EEGNENNSNLFSTESEKDH
-2385 DAVNDNQEYKPKDP
+2385 EYRQKETTPDTMMPSVMVQYLDLPVTTKP
-2399 SPDVLAP
+2399 L
-2406 VSVAPCLESLTT
+2406 SLGQN
-2418 LKAERMVSP
+2418 P
-2427 VVALSRSCSPRPSAP
+2427 VVALGPSCSPHPSVQVP
-2442 ILVVTSSTTTQ
+2442 TVSVPSSTQ
-2453 ISEALETTAKLP
+2453 VSEALETTAKLSVTIP
-2465 VATAPSEAPKK
+2465 MSEAPKK
-2476 VEEIPQRITRNRAQ
+2476 IEEIPQRMTRKKAQ

-2495 SKQSTVASP
+2495 NKQ
-2504 ASITSSAASSPVT
+2504 SAAST
-2517 TSITNSSPSS
+2517 T
-2527 ITNTSEKDKEK
+2527 
-2538 EKESI
+2538 
-2543 HITAAQTS
+2543 AQTS
-2551 TPVTP
+2551 TPAP
-2556 ALVTKTKGRTVEE
+2556 ALITKTKGRPVE
-2569 EDGQTQHPRKRK
+2569 DDDNQSQHPRKRK
-2581 FQKSGQQQVQVQL
+2581 FPKSGQQQVQVQL
-2594 VNTAMQQTREMIQQT
+2594 VNTAMKQTREMIQQT